1 MSFGKNKSLREI
13 TRFLACADRSPGRLV
28 TEKNLPEWRRATTL
42 AAPGE
47 FNLSDALAF
56 CAFLGA
62 NNGWQLGAMIIARR
76 EVSKDHNYGVRLCA
90 GLTRSKL
97 LYVIAAVFLTRFV
110 TPGQNQ
116 STRQSP
122 TQNSQLG
129 RENLSRV
136 SASAGEIK
144 AVIIRDVG
152 LMVELK
158 KWVAKDATDHG
169 QIITDAD
176 LTNDAIFDRLDSDTQ
191 FRAVAT
197 QLVQRYGYLV
207 PQMNPDSEQGREH
220 ALLVAERTKW
230 IAQHEEEARL
240 QSYQPSQQ
248 NPQTTNACDPQQSS
262 GCVTQPAQGN
272 GYYNNYGNPGQQEVQ
287 PSGPVLNPNHPNQ
300 QVAPSQRGNLEYTQF
315 MQSGD
320 QYAND
325 FPQFPYDGSY
335 DYNESLV
342 PLGSAVSPGMTQS
355 LLKTSQS
362 NQEDP
367 ESFAGKNMQ
376 GQQGNILNLGMDGS
390 GMYGTSGS
398 GASLELGASMPNQ
411 FNGPEMGSQ
420 PGYSGFTSR
429 NRFYEVQREQA
440 MLQPVELVR
449 KADPYMDIPSL
460 YDMYM
465 QAVPRPVTPQRF
477 GISIFEN
484 GIRDSRMIPMDL
496 PAGPD
501 YVVGPGDG
509 LAIDIWGG
517 VSRRLIRT
525 VDREGRVSL
534 PEVGPV
540 LVSGKSLAQVQD
552 SVQQLLRSQLKD
564 VSADVSLARLRTIR
578 VYEVGD
584 VVHPGAY
591 DISSL
596 STPLNALFVA
606 DGPTSR
612 GSLRILKH
620 YRGNEL
626 VQTVDIYDLLLHG
639 VKGDMMRLE
648 NGDTILVPPIGPQ
661 VTVEGMVRRPAIYEL
676 KDEKNLASVLELAGG
691 LLPTAAVRHIEV
703 QRVVAH
709 EKQTMLSVDIRD
721 AEDNSEVTKKLEA
734 FQVYDGDRIRIFPI
748 APYNQ
753 DAIYLEG
760 HVMRPGRYSF
770 RADMRLTDVIA
781 SYKDLLPE
789 PASQYAEIIRLNPP
803 DFHPSVESFNLGD
816 ALADPSKSPELHAM
830 DTIRIFGRYDFENPP
845 TVSVWGDV
853 RMPGTYQTSGSI
865 RLADAVHLAG
875 GLAPDAQTESA
886 QVFRYLPGGESKIFS
901 VNLGEAMGGDATAN
915 IPLETRDRVLVH
927 RDASDTEPAT
937 VYIEGDVTK
946 PGRYPWTNNMT
957 VADLILVGG
966 GLKASADTQTADL
979 THYVWINQQNQKATR
994 LAGEHQTL
1002 SIAGALKGDP
1012 NSDLPLH
1019 NGDVLTIRQ
1028 LPGWNDLGASIAVR
1042 GQVKHPGT
1050 YGIQPGE
1057 RLSSI
1062 LARAGGYQPDA
1073 YPYGTVL
1080 QRVQVRDE
1088 QMKQQTDVI
1097 LRVKGMQG
1105 DLQAMPENTADE
1117 KQSKQMALAQYQQ
1130 TLEELASNPPAGR
1143 VAMQISGPIDRW
1155 KNTSADIPV
1164 RNGDTLTIPRKPSSI
1179 MVTGQVYNPTA
1190 ITYRPG
1196 QSAKWYLSQSG
1207 GPTAIADKKSI
1218 FVIRADGSVIGKKQG
1233 LWSGDSLNASL
1244 RPGDTVVVPEKA
1256 YAGPRNWTNLFTAAQ
1271 VAASVATAIF
1281 IAVHY

>member
-1 MSFGKNKSLREI
+1 LRFARFWALILKIHQGAIIIASSEVLKPTNSGIVFYGKTTAWRVAPVLAAL
-13 TRFLACADRSPGRLV
+13 FLACI
-28 TEKNLPEWRRATTL
+28 ATL
-42 AAPGE
+42 
-47 FNLSDALAF
+47 
-56 CAFLGA
+56 
-62 NNGWQLGAMIIARR
+62 
-76 EVSKDHNYGVRLCA
+76 
-90 GLTRSKL
+90 
-97 LYVIAAVFLTRFV
+97 
-110 TPGQNQ
+110 GQNQ
-116 STRQSP
+116 SARQSP
-122 TQNSQLG
+122 TQNSELG

-144 AVIIRDVG
+144 AVIIRDIG

-158 KWVAKDATDHG
+158 RWVAKDATDHG

-176 LTNDAIFDRLDSDTQ
+176 LTNDAIFDRLDSDAQ

-207 PQMNPDSEQGREH
+207 PQMNPESEQAREQ
-220 ALLVAERTKW
+220 ALLIAERTKW
-230 IAQHEEEARL
+230 IAQHEEEARA
-240 QSYQPSQQ
+240 QSHERNRPDF
-248 NPQTTNACDPQQSS
+248 QTSRGCDPQQS
-262 GCVTQPAQGN
+262 GECIQQPARGN
-272 GYYNNYGNPGQQEVQ
+272 NYYDNYGNPREQQQEAQ
-287 PSGPVLNPNHPNQ
+287 PGAPGANPNQPNQ
-300 QVAPSQRGNLEYTQF
+300 QITPRRGENLEYTQF

-325 FPQFPYDGSY
+325 FPQFPSDGSY
-335 DYNESLV
+335 DYNESL
-342 PLGSAVSPGMTQS
+342 ASPGSGSGISPSMAQS
-355 LLKTSQS
+355 LMKTGSG
-362 NQEDP
+362 NGEDS
-367 ESFAGKNMQ
+367 ETFTGKTPQ
-376 GQQGNILNLGMDGS
+376 GQQGNLLNLGMGGA
-390 GMYGTSGS
+390 GMYGASGT
-398 GASLELGASMPNQ
+398 GASLEDLATNLPDRT
-411 FNGPEMGSQ
+411 NGPEMGMQ
-420 PGYSGFTSR
+420 PNYLDFRSR
-429 NRFYEVQREQA
+429 NRFYELQREQA
-440 MLQPVELVR
+440 MLQPVEMVR
-449 KADPYMDIPSL
+449 RPDPYVDIPSL

-477 GISIFEN
+477 GIGVFEN

-509 LAIDIWGG
+509 LTIDIWGG

-525 VDREGRVSL
+525 VDREGRVNL

-540 LVSGKSLAQVQD
+540 LVSGKNLAQVQD
-552 SVQQLLRSQLKD
+552 SVQQLLRSQLRN

-584 VVHPGAY
+584 LVHPGAY

-620 YRGNEL
+620 YRDNQL
-626 VQTVDIYDLLLHG
+626 VQTVDVYDLLLHG

-676 KDEKNLASVLELAGG
+676 KDENENNLASVLELAGG

-709 EKQTMLSVDIRD
+709 DKQTMLSLDIRD
-721 AEDNSEVTKKLEA
+721 AGDNADVTKKMEE
-734 FQVYDGDRIRIFPI
+734 FQVHDGDRIRIFPI

-760 HVMRPGRYSF
+760 HVIRPGRYSY
-770 RADMRLTDVIA
+770 RADMRLTDVVA

-803 DFHPSVESFNLGD
+803 DFHPSVESFSLSD
-816 ALADPSKSPELHAM
+816 ALADPSKSPELKAM
-830 DTIRIFGRYDFENPP
+830 DTIRIFGRFDFENPP

-853 RMPGTYQTSGSI
+853 RMPGTYRTSGSI

-901 VNLGEAMGGDATAN
+901 VNLGDALGGDAAAN
-915 IPLETRDRVLVH
+915 IPLEARDRVLVH
-927 RDASDTEPAT
+927 RDASNAEPAT
-937 VYIEGDVTK
+937 VYIKGDVTK

-966 GLKASADTQTADL
+966 GLKASADAQTADL
-979 THYVWINQQNQKATR
+979 THYQWASQQDENAVR
-994 LAGEHQTL
+994 LTGEHQTL
-1002 SIAGALKGDP
+1002 SISAALKGDP
-1012 NSDLPLH
+1012 NANLPLH
-1019 NGDVLTIRQ
+1019 NGDVLTIRE
-1028 LPGWNDLGASIAVR
+1028 LPGWNELGASITVR
-1042 GQVKHPGT
+1042 GEVQHPGT
-1050 YGIQPGE
+1050 YGIKPGE

-1062 LARAGGYQPDA
+1062 LARAGGYQSDA
-1073 YPYGTVL
+1073 YPYGAVL

-1088 QMKQQTDVI
+1088 QMKQQTDII
-1097 LRVKGMQG
+1097 LRVKGMQS
-1105 DLQAMPENTADE
+1105 DLQAMPESTADE
-1117 KQSKQMALAQYQQ
+1117 KQSKQLAMAQYQQ
-1130 TLEELASNPPAGR
+1130 TLQELASNPPAGR
-1143 VAMQISGPIDRW
+1143 VAMQIAGPINRW
-1155 KNTSADIPV
+1155 KNTSSDIPV
-1164 RNGDTLTIPRKPSSI
+1164 RNGDTLTIPKKPAYI

-1190 ITYRPG
+1190 VTYRPG

-1207 GPTAIADKKSI
+1207 GPTPIADKKSI
-1218 FVIRADGSVIGKKQG
+1218 FVIRADGSVIGARQS
-1233 LWSGDSLNASL
+1233 LWSGPSLSAAL

-1256 YAGPRNWTNLFTAAQ
+1256 YAGPVNWTNLFTAAQ
-1271 VAASVATAIF
+1271 VAASITTAIF